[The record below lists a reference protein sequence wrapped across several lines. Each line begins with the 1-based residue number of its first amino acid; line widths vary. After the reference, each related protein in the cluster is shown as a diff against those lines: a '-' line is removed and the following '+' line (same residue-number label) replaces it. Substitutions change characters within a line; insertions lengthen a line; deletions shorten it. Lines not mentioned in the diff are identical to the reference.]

1 MLNTLLN
8 IIKMLALAVAGVYL
22 LLYPKESLFT
32 AICILGIAVGCY
44 GLFTCLAYL
53 VLRGK
58 KDQDGKAKRSVFS
71 LVIGIPALVC
81 GILLAVKPDL
91 VADYFPVVSGLFVLA
106 AGILSSAEAIVSWKV
121 NAAWKSKLGVAVAT
135 IVLGVLFMFCE
146 FDHGT
151 AVRLLGTVMLYLGAA
166 GLFEG
171 KSEKPKLPD
180 AEQTDEQ
187 TAEQTAE
194 SVNA

>member
-32 AICILGIAVGCY
+32 AIYILGIAVGCY

-53 VLRGK
+53 IQRGQ
-58 KDQDGKAKRSVFS
+58 KDQEGKAKRSVFS
-71 LVIGIPALVC
+71 LVIGIPALIC
-81 GILLAVKPDL
+81 GIILAVKPDL
-91 VADYFPVVSGLFVLA
+91 VADYFPFVSGIFVLA

-121 NAAWKSKLGVAVAT
+121 SAAWKSKLGVGVAT
-135 IVLGVLFMFCE
+135 IVLGVIFMFCE

-151 AVRLLGTVMLYLGAA
+151 AVRLLGTVMLYLGAT

-171 KSEKPKLPD
+171 KSEKPQLPD
-180 AEQTDEQ
+180 AEQTTEQ
-187 TAEQTAE
+187 TNE
-194 SVNA
+194 SVNE